1 MGGADGGAAG
11 DPPVRGIS
19 RHGPGWQSVRHFRAW
34 LRSGRVCRRPRREKE
49 NRRKGDRLRSML
61 SHIVALC
68 MAIVLPPA
76 AQAADDGFAGKT
88 INVIAGLP
96 PGGGVDG
103 EMRVLARFFAKYIP
117 GQPGIVP
124 RNMQGAG
131 GIILANHLYNVAAA
145 DGLTLGM
152 PGRSG
157 FLLSNVVPQRGINYD
172 LARFSYIGGAGSA
185 ANALWVHRR
194 TGITSVADLK
204 RTRTPIVVGALNARS
219 ENAIAPRVLESY
231 EGWPL
236 KIVTGY
242 PGFSE
247 VLIAL
252 DRGEVDALFTHE
264 GSIANSRPDLI
275 SSGVVKPIVQSFD
288 AMAGVPLLNDVV
300 VDSNARALLGL
311 VTTPSHIGLPLLG
324 PPGIPSERLEILR
337 QAYQHLMDDP
347 EYRAEAD
354 RRGLPVGRAV
364 SGAEL
369 QQLIAQKLSAV
380 PERVV
385 KEYMAF
391 AGIKAE
397 E

>member
-1 MGGADGGAAG
+1 
-11 DPPVRGIS
+11 
-19 RHGPGWQSVRHFRAW
+19 
-34 LRSGRVCRRPRREKE
+34 
-49 NRRKGDRLRSML
+49 ML

-68 MAIVLPPA
+68 IVALCLAIAPPQA
-76 AQAADDGFAGKT
+76 AQAADDVFAGKT
-88 INVIAGLP
+88 INVIAGFP

-103 EMRVLARFFAKYIP
+103 EMRVLARFIAKYIP

-131 GIILANHLYNVAAA
+131 GIILANHLYNMAAA

-157 FLLSNVVPQRGINYD
+157 FLLSNVVPQKGINYD

-204 RTRTPIVVGALNARS
+204 RARSPIVVGALNARS

-252 DRGEVDALFTHE
+252 ERGEVDALFTHE

-275 SSGVVKPIVQSFD
+275 ASGAVKPIVQSFD
-288 AMAGVPLLNDVV
+288 AMAGVPVLADVV
-300 VDSNARALLGL
+300 VDANARALLGL

-324 PPGIPSERLEILR
+324 PPGIPSDRLEILR
-337 QAYQHLMDDP
+337 QSYQHLMDDA
-347 EYRAEAD
+347 EYRAEAE

-369 QQLIAQKLSAV
+369 QHLIAQKLSAV
-380 PERVV
+380 PERLV
-385 KEYMAF
+385 KEYMAI

>member
-1 MGGADGGAAG
+1 
-11 DPPVRGIS
+11 
-19 RHGPGWQSVRHFRAW
+19 
-34 LRSGRVCRRPRREKE
+34 
-49 NRRKGDRLRSML
+49 ML
-61 SHIVALC
+61 SRIVASCIVALC
-68 MAIVLPPA
+68 LAIALPQA
-76 AQAADDGFAGKT
+76 AQAADDVFAGKT
-88 INVIAGLP
+88 INIIAGFP

-103 EMRVLARFFAKYIP
+103 EMRVLARFIAKYIP

-157 FLLSNVVPQRGINYD
+157 FLLSNVVPQKGINYD

-204 RTRTPIVVGALNARS
+204 RARTPIVVGSLNARS

-288 AMAGVPLLNDVV
+288 AMAGVPILADVV
-300 VDSNARALLGL
+300 LDSNARALLGL

-324 PPGIPSERLEILR
+324 PPGIPSERLEVLR
-337 QAYQHLMDDP
+337 QAYQNLMDDA

-380 PERVV
+380 PERLV

>member
-1 MGGADGGAAG
+1 
-11 DPPVRGIS
+11 
-19 RHGPGWQSVRHFRAW
+19 
-34 LRSGRVCRRPRREKE
+34 
-49 NRRKGDRLRSML
+49 ML

-68 MAIVLPPA
+68 IVALCLAIAPA
-76 AQAADDGFAGKT
+76 AQAADDVFAGKT
-88 INVIAGLP
+88 INVIAGFP

-103 EMRVLARFFAKYIP
+103 EMRVLARFIAKYIP

-131 GIILANHLYNVAAA
+131 GIILANHLYNMAAA

-157 FLLSNVVPQRGINYD
+157 FLLSNVVPQKGINYD

-204 RTRTPIVVGALNARS
+204 RARSPIVVGALNARS

-252 DRGEVDALFTHE
+252 ERGEVDALFTHE

-275 SSGVVKPIVQSFD
+275 ASGAVKPIVQSFD
-288 AMAGVPLLNDVV
+288 ATAGVPLLTDVV
-300 VDSNARALLGL
+300 VDANARALLGL

-324 PPGIPSERLEILR
+324 PPGIPSDRLEILR
-337 QAYQHLMDDP
+337 QSYQHLMDDA
-347 EYRAEAD
+347 EYRAEAE

-369 QQLIAQKLSAV
+369 QHLIAQKLSAV
-380 PERVV
+380 PERLV
-385 KEYMAF
+385 KEYMAI

>member
-1 MGGADGGAAG
+1 
-11 DPPVRGIS
+11 
-19 RHGPGWQSVRHFRAW
+19 
-34 LRSGRVCRRPRREKE
+34 
-49 NRRKGDRLRSML
+49 ML
-61 SHIVALC
+61 SRIVALC
-68 MAIVLPPA
+68 IVIALPQGA
-76 AQAADDGFAGKT
+76 WAADDVFAGKT
-88 INVIAGLP
+88 INVIAGFP

-103 EMRVLARFFAKYIP
+103 EMRVLARFIAKYIP

-131 GIILANHLYNVAAA
+131 GIILANHLYNIAAA

-157 FLLSNVVPQRGINYD
+157 FLLSNVVPQKGINYD
-172 LARFSYIGGAGSA
+172 LARFSYVGGAGSA

-194 TGITSVADLK
+194 TGISSVADLK
-204 RTRTPIVVGALNARS
+204 RARTPIVIGALNARS

-252 DRGEVDALFTHE
+252 ERGEVDALFTHE

-275 SSGVVKPIVQSFD
+275 ASGAVKPIVQSFD
-288 AMAGVPLLNDVV
+288 AIASVPVLADVV
-300 VDSNARALLGL
+300 VDANARALLGL

-324 PPGIPSERLEILR
+324 PPGIPPERLEVLR
-337 QAYQHLMDDP
+337 QSYQHLMDDP

-369 QQLIAQKLSAV
+369 QHLIAQKLSAV
-380 PERVV
+380 PERLV
-385 KEYMAF
+385 KEYMAI

>member
-1 MGGADGGAAG
+1 MLARIVALSIAIALPGADGAY
-11 DPPVRGIS
+11 
-19 RHGPGWQSVRHFRAW
+19 
-34 LRSGRVCRRPRREKE
+34 
-49 NRRKGDRLRSML
+49 
-61 SHIVALC
+61 
-68 MAIVLPPA
+68 
-76 AQAADDGFAGKT
+76 ADDTFAGKT
-88 INVIAGLP
+88 LTVIAGFP

-103 EMRVLARFFAKYIP
+103 EMRVLTRYFAKYIP
-117 GQPGIVP
+117 GNPVIVS

-157 FLLSNVVPQRGINYD
+157 FLLSNVVPQKGIAYD
-172 LARFSYIGGAGSA
+172 LTRFSYVGGARSA
-185 ANALWVHRR
+185 ANARWIPRR
-194 TGITSVADLK
+194 TGVNSVEEPK
-204 RTRTPIVVGALNARS
+204 RSPKPIVIGALNARS

-236 KIVTGY
+236 KVVTGY
-242 PGFSE
+242 PGFNE
-247 VLIAL
+247 VLIAME
-252 DRGEVDALFTHE
+252 RGEVDGLFSHE
-264 GSIANSRPDLI
+264 GSVANSRPDLI
-275 SSGVVKPIVQSFD
+275 ADGTVKAIVQSFD
-288 AMAGVPLLNDVV
+288 SMPGVPVLPDVV
-300 VDSNARALLGL
+300 MDVNARALLGL
-311 VTTPSHIGLPLLG
+311 VTVPSQIGLPLLG
-324 PPGIPSERLEILR
+324 PPGIAPERLAVLR
-337 QAYQHLMDDP
+337 QSYMRLMDDG

-364 SGAEL
+364 GGAEL
-369 QQLIAQKLSAV
+369 EQLIVQKLSSV

>member
-1 MGGADGGAAG
+1 MLARIAALC
-11 DPPVRGIS
+11 I
-19 RHGPGWQSVRHFRAW
+19 A
-34 LRSGRVCRRPRREKE
+34 
-49 NRRKGDRLRSML
+49 
-61 SHIVALC
+61 VAL
-68 MAIVLPPA
+68 P
-76 AQAADDGFAGKT
+76 QAALAVDDVFAGKA
-88 INVIAGLP
+88 INIIAGLP

-103 EMRVLARFFAKYIP
+103 EMRVLARYLAKYIP
-117 GQPGIVP
+117 GQPVIVP

-131 GIILANHLYNVAAA
+131 GIILANHLYNVAAP

-157 FLLSNVVPQRGINYD
+157 FLLSNVVPQKGINYD
-172 LARFSYIGGAGSA
+172 LARFSYIGSAGSA

-204 RTRTPIVVGALNARS
+204 HAHTPIVVGALNARS

-242 PGFSE
+242 SGFSE

-275 SSGVVKPIVQSFD
+275 ASGAVKPIVQSFD
-288 AMAGVPLLNDVV
+288 AMAGVTVLADVV
-300 VDSNARALLGL
+300 TDPNARALLGL
-311 VTTPSHIGLPLLG
+311 VTTPSQIGLPLLG
-324 PPGIPSERLEILR
+324 PPGIAPDRLEILR
-337 QAYQHLMDDP
+337 QSYLRLMDDA
-347 EYRAEAD
+347 EYRLEAD

-364 SGAEL
+364 SGDEL
-369 QQLIAQKLSAV
+369 QHLITQKLSAV
-380 PERVV
+380 PERLV

-391 AGIKAE
+391 AGIKADE
-397 E
+397 QHEAR